1 MKIKDKLNR
10 LNQKDEV
17 IAWKTI
23 MSAHGATYRKL
34 EKNLNEVE
42 CGIPRFRI
50 LYFLYFEGPLRPMEI
65 AEKSSASR
73 PNITT
78 FLKRMKI
85 DKLVIEQKLKEGKRP
100 KYKLTKKGEKMFEKI
115 FPEHIKKVSSIVKPM
130 PSELLDYLT
139 NLKIRAD
146 EVSL

>member
-1 MKIKDKLNR
+1 
-10 LNQKDEV
+10 
-17 IAWKTI
+17 
-23 MSAHGATYRKL
+23 
-34 EKNLNEVE
+34 
-42 CGIPRFRI
+42 
-50 LYFLYFEGPLRPMEI
+50 MEI